1 MATIILGSGIIGVST
16 AYFLSLHP
24 SYNPISTPI
33 YLIEATSE
41 PFQSASGYSGG
52 FLAEDWF
59 SPTSASLGELS
70 FRLHRELADEFD
82 GRRKWSYAKSTALS
96 MSIDERG
103 VGGKKQRGEDWLL
116 EGTSRQEVATGG
128 ASDRKGKCDLLR
140 DDGSPAWITPQEGG
154 TLEVISSDNGCA
166 QVEPWLLCEFLSSQ
180 SVKRG
185 VKMILSARATG
196 VKKDEEGRVRRVCI
210 RKRLE
215 GSDDLEL
222 DLDCRNILI
231 AAGAW
236 TPRVFETLFPESKL
250 RIPIEPLA
258 GYSIVVRSP
267 RHTLAHDQAYGGAHS
282 VFCAPGKHWKFAPE
296 AISRTGREGQT
307 EIYVAGLNS
316 STLPLPELASDLKKD
331 DKSRQELRQVTV
343 QLSGASKEGVDI
355 KEDDL
360 DVVREGL
367 CFRPVAPGGKP
378 ILCRVKDNKLGKGVS
393 GISDGGG
400 LFVAAGHGPW
410 GISLSLGTG
419 KVMSELML
427 GEKTSAKIDA
437 LGMR

>member
-16 AYFLSLHP
+16 AYYLSLHP
-24 SYNPISTPI
+24 SYNPKTSPI

-52 FLAEDWF
+52 FLAKDWF
-59 SPTSASLGELS
+59 SPATASLGELS
-70 FRLHRELADEFD
+70 FRLHRELADQFD
-82 GRRKWSYAKSTALS
+82 GKRKWGYAKSTALS
-96 MSIDERG
+96 MSVDEIR
-103 VGGKKQRGEDWLL
+103 VSGKKQDWLV
-116 EGTSRQEVATGG
+116 EGTSRQEVAMGG
-128 ASDRKGKCDLLR
+128 VSEKEKGGLLR

-154 TLEVISSDNGCA
+154 SLEVISSDDGCA
-166 QVEPWLLCEFLSSQ
+166 QVEPWLLCDFLRGQ
-180 SVKRG
+180 CEERG
-185 VKMILSARATG
+185 VKMILGARATDA
-196 VKKDEEGRVRRVCI
+196 KKDEEGRVRELCI
-210 RKRLE
+210 KKKVE
-215 GSDDLEL
+215 GSEDAEVEL
-222 DLDCRNILI
+222 GCKNVLI

-267 RHTLAHDQAYGGAHS
+267 RYTLAHDEEYSGAHS
-282 VFCAPGKHWKFAPE
+282 VFCAPGQHWKFAPE

-316 STLPLPELASDLKKD
+316 STLPLPELATDLNKNEKAR
-331 DKSRQELRQVTV
+331 KELRQVTV
-343 QLSGASKEGVDI
+343 QLSGASKEGADI
-355 KEDDL
+355 NEDDL
-360 DVVREGL
+360 EVVREGL

-378 ILCRVKDNKLGKGVS
+378 ILCMVRDDKLGKDASRGS
-393 GISDGGG
+393 EDGGV
-400 LFVAAGHGPW
+400 FVAAGHGPW

-419 KVMSELML
+419 KVMSELIL
-427 GEKTSAKIDA
+427 GEKTSARIDG